1 MQEQYSTKQELLSS
15 QNHEN
20 FSDSFSVTYYDWMT
34 NPKGLNL
41 SPLQASLHVYAV
53 IYAVSRVDTGFM
65 SASTYALAERI
76 GFSHSSIKRAIK
88 NLLAQELIVCEAIV
102 GNERTGR
109 RLYRV
114 NQTKINDAISCLN
127 SSNFYGNTQKSTKVG
142 FQQSPD
148 ESTRVTMNLAPS
160 TRANLDLARF
170 TVNLARVSVNLAPEQ
185 AIVENSP
192 TSSTSK
198 NSEKEQVDSGVKS
211 DQIAYKE
218 SIINSNSKR
227 IKTIPFPVDR
237 LTSLKVK
244 DADTLQK
251 LVEAWHYSPL
261 PDQFEKIVKGWM
273 QLMDSGFSGEQIWRA
288 FEAKRDRYFACSH
301 EKKSE
306 FGALWYW
313 LQNDGKARTEIY
325 QLGMRPHKKKP
336 VQGYQVRVA
345 MVQCQKG
352 NRCFYVAGGALKDP
366 HLVELSEKASRKE
379 IISAALAEER
389 KSETKNT
396 DFWKSTGQK

>member
-53 IYAVSRVDTGFM
+53 IYAVSRIDTGFM

-114 NQTKINDAISCLN
+114 NQTKINDAISRLN
-127 SSNFYGNTQKSTKVG
+127 SSNFYENTQKSTKVG

-148 ESTRVTMNLAPS
+148 ESTRVTMNLVPS
-160 TRANLDLARF
+160 TRANLDLARS
-170 TVNLARVSVNLAPEQ
+170 TMNLARVSVNLAPKQ

-227 IKTIPFPVDR
+227 IKTIPFPIDR

-244 DADTLQK
+244 DADTLRK

-261 PDQFEKIVKGWM
+261 PDQFEKIVKGWT

-313 LQNDGKARTEIY
+313 LQNDGKARTEMY

-389 KSETKNT
+389 KGETKNT

>member
-114 NQTKINDAISCLN
+114 NQTKINDAISRLN

-148 ESTRVTMNLAPS
+148 ESARFTMNLAPS
-160 TRANLDLARF
+160 TRANLDLARS

-198 NSEKEQVDSGVKS
+198 NSEKEQVDSSVKS

-244 DADTLQK
+244 DADTLRK

-261 PDQFEKIVKGWM
+261 PDQFEKIVKGWT

-313 LQNDGKARTEIY
+313 LQNDGKARTEMY

-366 HLVELSEKASRKE
+366 HLVELSEKASQKE

-389 KSETKNT
+389 KGETKNT

>member
-114 NQTKINDAISCLN
+114 NQTKINDAISRLN

-148 ESTRVTMNLAPS
+148 ESTRFTMNLAPS
-160 TRANLDLARF
+160 TRANLDLARS

-192 TSSTSK
+192 TSSTNK
-198 NSEKEQVDSGVKS
+198 NSEKEQVDSGVKT

-244 DADTLQK
+244 DADTLRK

-261 PDQFEKIVKGWM
+261 PDQFEKIVKGWT

-288 FEAKRDRYFACSH
+288 FEAKRDRYFATSH

-306 FGALWYW
+306 FGTLWYW
-313 LQNDGKARTEIY
+313 LQNDGKARAEMY
-325 QLGMRPHKKKP
+325 QLGMRPHRKKP

-389 KSETKNT
+389 KGETKNT

>member
-88 NLLAQELIVCEAIV
+88 NLLAQEWIVCEAIV
-102 GNERTGR
+102 GNKRTGR

-114 NQTKINDAISCLN
+114 NQTKINDAISRLN
-127 SSNFYGNTQKSTKVG
+127 SSNFYENTQKSTKVG

-148 ESTRVTMNLAPS
+148 ESTRVTMNLVPS
-160 TRANLDLARF
+160 TRANLD
-170 TVNLARVSVNLAPEQ
+170 LAPEQ

-198 NSEKEQVDSGVKS
+198 NSEKEQVDSSVKS

-227 IKTIPFPVDR
+227 IKTIPFLVDR

-244 DADTLQK
+244 DADTLRK

-261 PDQFEKIVKGWM
+261 PDQFEKIVKGWT

-313 LQNDGKARTEIY
+313 LQNDGKARTEMY

>member
-114 NQTKINDAISCLN
+114 NQTKINDAISRLN

-148 ESTRVTMNLAPS
+148 ESTRVTMNLVPS
-160 TRANLDLARF
+160 TRANLDLARS
-170 TVNLARVSVNLAPEQ
+170 TMNLARVSVNLAPEQ
-185 AIVENSP
+185 SIVENSP

-244 DADTLQK
+244 DADTLRK

-261 PDQFEKIVKGWM
+261 PDQFEKIVKGWT

-288 FEAKRDRYFACSH
+288 FEAKRDRYFTCSH

-313 LQNDGKARTEIY
+313 LQNDGKARTEMY

-352 NRCFYVAGGALKDP
+352 NRCFYVAGDALKDP

>member
-114 NQTKINDAISCLN
+114 NQTKINDAISRLN
-127 SSNFYGNTQKSTKVG
+127 SSNFYENTQKSTKVG

-148 ESTRVTMNLAPS
+148 ESTRVTMNLVPS
-160 TRANLDLARF
+160 TRANLDLARS
-170 TVNLARVSVNLAPEQ
+170 TMNLAPEQ

-244 DADTLQK
+244 DADTLRK

-261 PDQFEKIVKGWM
+261 PDQFEKIVKGWT

-288 FEAKRDRYFACSH
+288 FEAKRDRYFTCSH

-313 LQNDGKARTEIY
+313 LQNDGKARTEMY

-379 IISAALAEER
+379 IIFAALAEER
-389 KSETKNT
+389 KGETKNT

>member
-1 MQEQYSTKQELLSS
+1 
-15 QNHEN
+15 
-20 FSDSFSVTYYDWMT
+20 MT

-53 IYAVSRVDTGFM
+53 IYAVSRIDTGFM

-76 GFSHSSIKRAIK
+76 GFSRSSIKRAIK

-102 GNERTGR
+102 GNERTGM

-114 NQTKINDAISCLN
+114 NQTKINDAINCLN
-127 SSNFYGNTQKSTKVG
+127 SSNFYENTQKSTKVG

-148 ESTRVTMNLAPS
+148 KSTRVTMNLAPS
-160 TRANLDLARF
+160 TRANLDLARS

-192 TSSTSK
+192 TSSTSE
-198 NSEKEQVDSGVKS
+198 NSEKEQVDNGVKS

-218 SIINSNSKR
+218 SIINSNRKR
-227 IKTIPFPVDR
+227 IKTVAFPVDR

-244 DADTLQK
+244 DADTLRK

-261 PDQFEKIVKGWM
+261 PDQFEKIVQGWS

-288 FEAKRDRYFACSH
+288 FEAKRDCYFATSH

-313 LQNDGKARTEIY
+313 LQNDGKARAEMY
-325 QLGMRPHKKKP
+325 QLGMRPHKKSP
-336 VQGYQVRVA
+336 VKGYQVRVA
-345 MVQCQKG
+345 MVQCKKG
-352 NRCFYVAGGALKDP
+352 NRCFYVAGGSLENP
-366 HLVELSEKASRKE
+366 HLIELSETASREE
-379 IISAALAEER
+379 IISAALAEEK
-389 KSETKNT
+389 KSNPKNT
-396 DFWKSTGQK
+396 DFWKSAGQK

>member
-114 NQTKINDAISCLN
+114 NQTKINDAISRLN
-127 SSNFYGNTQKSTKVG
+127 SSNFYENTQKSTKVG
-142 FQQSPD
+142 FQQFPD

-160 TRANLDLARF
+160 TRANLDLARS
-170 TVNLARVSVNLAPEQ
+170 TVNLARVTMNLAPEQ

-244 DADTLQK
+244 DADTLRK

-261 PDQFEKIVKGWM
+261 PDQFEKIVKGWT

-288 FEAKRDRYFACSH
+288 FEAKRDRYFTCSH

-313 LQNDGKARTEIY
+313 LQNDGKARTEMY

-366 HLVELSEKASRKE
+366 HLVELSEKASQKE

-389 KSETKNT
+389 KGETKNT

>member
-20 FSDSFSVTYYDWMT
+20 FSDSFSVIYYDWMT

-53 IYAVSRVDTGFM
+53 IYAVSRVATGFL

-76 GFSHSSIKRAIK
+76 GFSRSSIKRAIK

-102 GNERTGR
+102 GNERTGM

-114 NQTKINDAISCLN
+114 NQTKINDAINCLN
-127 SSNFYGNTQKSTKVG
+127 SSNFYENTQKSTKVG

-160 TRANLDLARF
+160 TRANLDLARS

-192 TSSTSK
+192 TSSTSE
-198 NSEKEQVDSGVKS
+198 NSEKEQVDNGVKS

-218 SIINSNSKR
+218 SIINSNRKR
-227 IKTIPFPVDR
+227 IKTVAFPVDR

-244 DADTLQK
+244 DADTLRK

-261 PDQFEKIVKGWM
+261 PDQFEKIIQGWT

-288 FEAKRDRYFACSH
+288 FEAKRDCYFATSH

-313 LQNDGKARTEIY
+313 LQNDGKARAEMY
-325 QLGMRPHKKKP
+325 QLGMRPHKKPVKKP
-336 VQGYQVRVA
+336 YEVFRTKERCAEGN
-345 MVQCQKG
+345 MVFWVTNG
-352 NRCFYVAGGALKDP
+352 DLKEP
-366 HLVELSEKASRKE
+366 HLIELSETASREE
-379 IISAALAEER
+379 IISAALAEEK
-389 KSETKNT
+389 KSNPKNT
-396 DFWKSTGQK
+396 DFWKSAGQK

>member
-114 NQTKINDAISCLN
+114 NQTKINDAISRLN
-127 SSNFYGNTQKSTKVG
+127 SSNFYENTQKSTKVG

-160 TRANLDLARF
+160 TRSNLDLARS
-170 TVNLARVSVNLAPEQ
+170 TVDLARVSVNLASEQ

-244 DADTLQK
+244 DADTLRK

-313 LQNDGKARTEIY
+313 LQNDGKARTEMY

-366 HLVELSEKASRKE
+366 HLVELSEKASQKE

-389 KSETKNT
+389 KGETKNT

>member
-1 MQEQYSTKQELLSS
+1 M
-15 QNHEN
+15 
-20 FSDSFSVTYYDWMT
+20 
-34 NPKGLNL
+34 
-41 SPLQASLHVYAV
+41 
-53 IYAVSRVDTGFM
+53 
-65 SASTYALAERI
+65 
-76 GFSHSSIKRAIK
+76 
-88 NLLAQELIVCEAIV
+88 
-102 GNERTGR
+102 
-109 RLYRV
+109 
-114 NQTKINDAISCLN
+114 
-127 SSNFYGNTQKSTKVG
+127 
-142 FQQSPD
+142 
-148 ESTRVTMNLAPS
+148 
-160 TRANLDLARF
+160 
-170 TVNLARVSVNLAPEQ
+170 NLAPEQ

-198 NSEKEQVDSGVKS
+198 NSEKEQVDSSVKS

-244 DADTLQK
+244 DADTLRK

-261 PDQFEKIVKGWM
+261 PDQFEKIVKGWT

-288 FEAKRDRYFACSH
+288 FEAKRDRYFATSH

-306 FGALWYW
+306 FGTLWYW
-313 LQNDGKARTEIY
+313 LQNDGKAREEMY
-325 QLGMRPHKKKP
+325 QLGMRPHRKKP
-336 VQGYQVRVA
+336 VQGCQVRAA

-366 HLVELSEKASRKE
+366 HLVELSEKASQKE

-389 KSETKNT
+389 KGETKNT

>member
-88 NLLAQELIVCEAIV
+88 NLLAQKLIVCEAIV

-114 NQTKINDAISCLN
+114 NQTKINDAISRLN
-127 SSNFYGNTQKSTKVG
+127 SSNFYENTQRSTKVG

-148 ESTRVTMNLAPS
+148 ESTRVTMNLVPS
-160 TRANLDLARF
+160 TRANLDLARS
-170 TVNLARVSVNLAPEQ
+170 TMNLARVSVNLAPEQ

-244 DADTLQK
+244 DADTLRK

-261 PDQFEKIVKGWM
+261 PDQFEKIVKGWT

-288 FEAKRDRYFACSH
+288 FEAKRDRYFTCSH

-313 LQNDGKARTEIY
+313 LQNDGKARTEMY

-389 KSETKNT
+389 KGETKNT